1 MGTDA
6 QRGAVARTTADGSI
20 VASQAQLRG
29 QHTHQASLSIP
40 LMGRSADGEFVDC
53 LECRMIGT
61 GAMLSFSGYFAYLA
75 HGVKPT
81 AVHERR
87 FSLLCSVGFAAA
99 GAYRWFMV

>member
-6 QRGAVARTTADGSI
+6 QRGPDDGRTE
-20 VASQAQLRG
+20 ASSLLRLSSG